1 MELQAS
7 FAATM
12 ASPATELTDPAA
24 AFDVEKA
31 IDVEAPVSALFDA
44 EELQLSCLLRSSTT
58 IFVVLSFAALPM
70 LD

>member
-1 MELQAS
+1 MIAV
-7 FAATM
+7 TM
-12 ASPATELTDPAA
+12 VCPATELTDPAP

-31 IDVEAPVSALFDA
+31 IYVEASVSVPFD
-44 EELQLSCLLRSSTT
+44 EGEQLLSYLLRSSTT